1 MKNDRCKNKERGE
14 SRALSVARL
23 LGDFF
28 LAWALNLL
36 QLPCRIK
43 CEGLVISNGTLALN
57 FLHAGCEIPFP
68 ELHSSSKRGI
78 VW

>member
-1 MKNDRCKNKERGE
+1 MTDVKIKREG
-14 SRALSVARL
+14 RAGLFQL
-23 LGDFF
+23 PGCLEIFF